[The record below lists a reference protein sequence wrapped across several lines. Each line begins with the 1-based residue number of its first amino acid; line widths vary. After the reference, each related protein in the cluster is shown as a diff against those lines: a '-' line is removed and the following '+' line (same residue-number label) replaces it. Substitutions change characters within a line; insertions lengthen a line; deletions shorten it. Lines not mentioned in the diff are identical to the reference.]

1 MSNLP
6 EIKKRLDRIN
16 KLSNKMKEQFQKLS
30 GAKGEE
36 AKKRAKESGKR
47 VGIGAGLSFF
57 GLTVASVS
65 GVYVLAVIILLV
77 NIALDKLWLSALI
90 VVGGFLII
98 GAGII
103 VAGVSIARPAAKEMS
118 NVAQEVTRGI
128 KQTGDEMK
136 TEVKELQ
143 VIVKQ
148 EAEERQKQVTEQAK
162 IVAPAAA
169 VAFLLYRMVRRM
181 MKSRREKRRIL
192 RVIEMYDATRA
203 SEE

>member
-57 GLTVASVS
+57 GLTVASVA

-162 IVAPAAA
+162 IVAPAAD

-181 MKSRREKRRIL
+181 MKSRKEKRRIL

>member
-57 GLTVASVS
+57 GLTVASVA

>member
-57 GLTVASVS
+57 GLTVASVA

-118 NVAQEVTRGI
+118 NVAQEVTKGI

>member
-57 GLTVASVS
+57 GLTVASVA

-181 MKSRREKRRIL
+181 MKSRKEKRRIL

>member
-57 GLTVASVS
+57 GLTVASVA

-148 EAEERQKQVTEQAK
+148 EAEERRKQVTEQAK

-181 MKSRREKRRIL
+181 MKSRKEKRRIL